1 MYLYS
6 DCFSLLFAFLTRNT
20 WQAAKQE
27 KDNKNEQEVNK
38 SQHTCKKHHTDPEP
52 LAHVVAVP
60 SGEGVGVQDQIEAK
74 LGSLELK
81 ILIVKL

>member
-27 KDNKNEQEVNK
+27 KDYKNEQEVYK
-38 SQHTCKKHHTDPEP
+38 SEHTCKKQHTDPEP
-52 LAHVVAVP
+52 LTHVVAVP
-60 SGEGVGVQDQIEAK
+60 SGERVGVQNQIEAE

-81 ILIVKL
+81 KLIVKL

>member
-38 SQHTCKKHHTDPEP
+38 GEDTCK
-52 LAHVVAVP
+52 
-60 SGEGVGVQDQIEAK
+60 
-74 LGSLELK
+74 
-81 ILIVKL
+81 